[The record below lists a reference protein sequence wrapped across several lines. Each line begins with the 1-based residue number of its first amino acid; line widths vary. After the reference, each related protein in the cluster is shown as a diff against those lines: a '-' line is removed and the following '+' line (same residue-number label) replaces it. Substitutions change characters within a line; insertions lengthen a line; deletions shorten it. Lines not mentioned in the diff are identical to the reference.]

1 MTAINLF
8 TKSQSGT
15 SQEAIPGQQNAHG
28 PLVILHGLFGNWENW
43 GARIRQYA
51 NYSEVH
57 AMDLRNHGESPHL
70 NSMSYSE
77 MADDVVRTLD
87 HLEIDSCDLL
97 GHSMGGK
104 VAMRIASIHPG
115 RIARLIVVDIAPKAY
130 SPHHQSILD
139 ALCAIDT
146 AELASRRDAD
156 EQLANVV
163 DDPSTRA
170 FLLKNLVRNTTSTT
184 DQNASKA
191 GFSWQFNLYGIRNNY
206 AQLTEAP
213 QLQTPYD
220 GPTLFIKGAE
230 SDYLQDADREMV
242 MQAFPK
248 AKLKVIGG
256 AGHWPHAEKPDI
268 FDRIVGQFLG
278 FS

>member
-1 MTAINLF
+1 MTTINLF
-8 TKSQSGT
+8 TKSQSST
-15 SQEAIPGQQNAHG
+15 SKEVIPEQQNAG
-28 PLVILHGLFGNWENW
+28 APLVILHGLFGNWENW

-51 NYSEVH
+51 SYTDVH
-57 AMDLRNHGESPHL
+57 AMDLRNHGESPHAR
-70 NSMSYSE
+70 SMSYNE
-77 MADDVVRTLD
+77 MADDVATTLD

-104 VAMRIASIHPG
+104 VAMRLASIHPT
-115 RIARLIVVDIAPKAY
+115 RVARLILVDIAPKAY
-130 SPHHQSILD
+130 SPHHQSIID
-139 ALCAIDT
+139 ALCAINT
-146 AELASRRDAD
+146 AELGSRRDAD
-156 EQLANVV
+156 KQLAEVV

-170 FLLKNLVRNTTSTT
+170 FLLKNLVRATSE
-184 DQNASKA
+184 QNASKA
-191 GFSWQFNLYGIRNNY
+191 GFSWQFNLHGIRDSY

-213 QLQTPYD
+213 QLQAPYE
-220 GPTLFIKGAE
+220 GSTLFIKGAE
-230 SDYLQDADREMV
+230 SDYLQDADRDIV

-256 AGHWPHAEKPDI
+256 AGHWPHAEKPEI